1 MNTLPVKALLLIV
14 VLFLLALPIAA
25 AAPPLPPFD
34 WWPVPS
40 PDGTHVAFTRV
51 FTGLGTHMTVEVV
64 DLKTKRVSVIA
75 SSQSQLDPTWSP
87 DSKQVAYAAGGVLWV
102 VRADG
107 TGQHRY
113 LAPVKA
119 FAPAWRPNSTQL
131 AYLTTHGSQNTD
143 LWVGGALWARNVIGR
158 PAWSPDG
165 SAVAFQRDDGIY
177 VATGPGAERQVAAIA
192 NPGPPA
198 WSHDG
203 RTLAYGVV
211 SVVFTVPADGS
222 APPTS
227 IGNALGGV
235 GQVSWR
241 SDGARLAVAFAHGVS
256 ILRPTPGHGAQGLWI
271 GRASGPGVAYPS
283 RGPGLFVSA
292 AAAGCGGRVGIA
304 ELIGGRL
311 RQLTDCG
318 AAGP

>member
-1 MNTLPVKALLLIV
+1 VRVLLLVGLVCAVTLPAG
-14 VLFLLALPIAA
+14 AA
-25 AAPPLPPFD
+25 GPPPPFD

-40 PDGTHVAFTRV
+40 PDGTHVAFTRIHD
-51 FTGLGTHMTVEVV
+51 GRAARMQVEIL
-64 DLKTKRVSVIA
+64 DLATRRLVA
-75 SSQSQLDPTWSP
+75 AGASQSQLDPTWSP

-107 TGQHRY
+107 TGKHRY

-211 SVVFTVPADGS
+211 SVVFTGPADGS
-222 APPTS
+222 ASPTVV
-227 IGNALGGV
+227 GNALGGV

-241 SDGARLAVAFAHGVS
+241 SDGSRLAVSFDRGVS
-256 ILRPTPGHGAQGLWI
+256 ILRLAPGAAAQGAWI
-271 GRASGPGVAYPS
+271 ARASGPGVAYQDRS
-283 RGPGLFVSA
+283 PGLFLSA
-292 AAAGCGGRVGIA
+292 ATAGCGGRVGIA
-304 ELIGGRL
+304 EYTGGRL